1 MTLLKLQG
9 SHISIQWLQFEKHY
23 MQKRAAKFYV
33 NQGMFCKDKAAE
45 LKTIMS
51 PKKNKK
57 NKTQIGS
64 VKKSSYI
71 IENLIAKTAKPF
83 PDDEIVRQI

>member
-1 MTLLKLQG
+1 
-9 SHISIQWLQFEKHY
+9 

-57 NKTQIGS
+57 KI
-64 VKKSSYI
+64 KLK
-71 IENLIAKTAKPF
+71 
-83 PDDEIVRQI
+83 

>member
-1 MTLLKLQG
+1 
-9 SHISIQWLQFEKHY
+9 
-23 MQKRAAKFYV
+23 
-33 NQGMFCKDKAAE
+33 MFCKDKAAE
-45 LKTIMS
+45 LKKIMS

>member
-1 MTLLKLQG
+1 
-9 SHISIQWLQFEKHY
+9 

-51 PKKNKK
+51 PKKNNNKK
-57 NKTQIGS
+57 NS
-64 VKKSSYI
+64 NRLCKKI
-71 IENLIAKTAKPF
+71 
-83 PDDEIVRQI
+83 

>member
-1 MTLLKLQG
+1 
-9 SHISIQWLQFEKHY
+9 

-51 PKKNKK
+51 PKK